1 MAKNL
6 NTKSCFGPLAELAN
20 RVGRNERKLAVLLFT
35 LVLVAASCGSPPTDP
50 RTAIP
55 EDALIFVET
64 RDLGRLIRAVTES
77 PRFAEAAENKPDL
90 RAIDGIEMAVA
101 VTGFETIE
109 QPVTDSNSVL
119 NFRPRFV
126 AVAETRLWNFQVL
139 GFVEN
144 ELGLFISEAYGGE
157 AKLEIS
163 EKHGG
168 RYFIWLGQDGQKAF
182 ALVLGSLIIFGNDE
196 SALERAL
203 ATRNGEL
210 GSIAKRNDL
219 TEPAGLI
226 SGFISKDGIAQLAN
240 ISGISLANRAS
251 DDADV
256 QSFVAR
262 VLPEVLRNTVT
273 EVRWTSQSVENGI
286 EDRLTIS
293 TVNETGAVLG
303 ESMAAAE
310 GGPLGLERFIP
321 DTIVSATRYN
331 LKDPRVAWRAALMT
345 AQRQTDELSGKLLL
359 AFSDSLFEPYGIDNA
374 EQFLSSVDT
383 QLITAR
389 FDGEGDRQVVISRVK
404 DRATLMN
411 SVAQELRSEKPTEAE
426 QGTIVWRSAE
436 GDVAMTIAGDV
447 VVIGNPDAVQRSL
460 ESGKRASGSELPMS
474 IKTLAASTAAAI
486 TIGGDSE
493 ISGRIADVLSAK
505 RSNEAPIVARY
516 TTETRINQKAIER
529 TSVSDF
535 GIIGSIIALF
545 AAE

>member
-1 MAKNL
+1 M
-6 NTKSCFGPLAELAN
+6 
-20 RVGRNERKLAVLLFT
+20 AVLVFALMIA
-35 LVLVAASCGSPPTDP
+35 VASCGSPPTDP
-50 RTAIP
+50 RAAIP

-64 RDLGRLIRAVTES
+64 RDLGKLIRAVTES
-77 PRFAEAAENKPDL
+77 PRFAEAAESKPDL

-109 QPVTDSNSVL
+109 QPVTDANSVL

-139 GFVEN
+139 SFVEN

-168 RYFIWLGQDGQKAF
+168 RYFIWLGQNGQKAY
-182 ALVLGSLIIFGNDE
+182 ALVIGSLIIFGNDE

-203 ATRNGEL
+203 AAKSGEI
-210 GSIAKRNDL
+210 GSIAARKQATD
-219 TEPAGLI
+219 TAGLV

-240 ISGISLANRAS
+240 ISGVSMANRAS
-251 DDADV
+251 DDAEV
-256 QSFVAR
+256 QSFIAR

-273 EVRWTSQSVENGI
+273 EVRWSSQSVDAGI

-293 TVNETGAVLG
+293 TVSETGTVLG
-303 ESMAAAE
+303 ESMAAAD
-310 GGPLGLERFIP
+310 GGPLGLERFVP

-331 LKDPRVAWRAALMT
+331 LKDPRVAWRAALLT

-374 EQFLSSVDT
+374 EQFLTSVDT

-389 FDGEGDRQVVISRVK
+389 FDGEGERQVVIAKVK
-404 DRATLMN
+404 DRAALLN
-411 SVAQELRSEKPTEAE
+411 SVAQELRSEKPTEPE
-426 QGTIVWRSAE
+426 SGTALWRSTE
-436 GDVAMTIAGDV
+436 GDVAMAIAGDV
-447 VVIGNPDAVQRSL
+447 VIIGNPEAVQRSL
-460 ESGKRASGSELPMS
+460 ESGRRTSGTELPAS
-474 IKTLAASTAAAI
+474 IKAIAASTAAAT
-486 TIGGDSE
+486 TIGSDSE

-505 RSNEAPIVARY
+505 KSNEAPVVARY
-516 TTETRINQKAIER
+516 RTETRINQKAIER
-529 TSVSDF
+529 TSISDF
-535 GIIGSIIALF
+535 GIIGSIIAQF
-545 AAE
+545 ASE

>member
-1 MAKNL
+1 M
-6 NTKSCFGPLAELAN
+6 
-20 RVGRNERKLAVLLFT
+20 AVLIFALM
-35 LVLVAASCGSPPTDP
+35 VAVASCGSPPTDP

-55 EDALIFVET
+55 EDALIFIET

-77 PRFAEAAENKPDL
+77 PRFAEAAESKPDL

-109 QPVTDSNSVL
+109 QPVTDSNSFL

-163 EKHGG
+163 DKHGG
-168 RYFIWLGQDGQKAF
+168 RYFIWLGQDGQKAY

-203 ATRNGEL
+203 AAKNGEL
-210 GSIAKRNDL
+210 ASIARRKEF
-219 TEPAGLI
+219 TEQAGLV
-226 SGFISKDGIAQLAN
+226 SGYISKEGIAQLAN
-240 ISGISLANRAS
+240 ISGVSLANRAS
-251 DDADV
+251 DDAEV

-273 EVRWTSQSVENGI
+273 EVRWSSQSVDAGI

-293 TVNETGAVLG
+293 TVSETGAVLG

-321 DTIVSATRYN
+321 DTIFSATRYN
-331 LKDPRVAWRAALMT
+331 LKDPRVAWRAALLT

-374 EQFLSSVDT
+374 ELFLSSVDT
-383 QLITAR
+383 QVITAR
-389 FDGEGDRQVVISRVK
+389 FDGEGDRQVVIARVK
-404 DRATLMN
+404 DRVTLLS
-411 SVAQELRSEKPTEAE
+411 SVARELRSEKPTEPE
-426 QGTIVWRSAE
+426 SGTNLWRSPD
-436 GDVAMTIAGDV
+436 GDIAMAIAGDV
-447 VVIGNPDAVQRSL
+447 VIIGYPDAVQLSINA
-460 ESGKRASGSELPMS
+460 GKRTGGTELPAS
-474 IKTLAASTAAAI
+474 IKAIAASTAAAT

-493 ISGRIADVLSAK
+493 IPVRIADVLSAK
-505 RSNEAPIVARY
+505 RSTEAPVVARY

-535 GIIGSIIALF
+535 GIIGSIIAQF
-545 AAE
+545 ASE

>member
-1 MAKNL
+1 MLDRFRDSVSTASKSHVCRNCKALAAAILDQLFIASRFSSFRLVIATRAMFGHRPSHAAGYPGSSACYKCNFPCKMSFANTLSLMEMNLTTKNG
-6 NTKSCFGPLAELAN
+6 SDPPPGPGTSLI
-20 RVGRNERKLAVLLFT
+20 RRYRLAVLL
-35 LVLVAASCGSPPTDP
+35 VAFSLAVASCGSPPTDP

-55 EDALIFVET
+55 EDALIFIET

-77 PRFAEAAENKPDL
+77 PRFAEAAESKPDL

-144 ELGLFISEAYGGE
+144 DLGLFISEAYGGE

-168 RYFIWLGQDGQKAF
+168 RYFIWLGQNGQKAY

-203 ATRNGEL
+203 AAKNGEL
-210 GSIAKRNDL
+210 ASIAKGKEF
-219 TEPAGLI
+219 TEQTGLV
-226 SGFISKDGIAQLAN
+226 SGYISKEGIAQLAN
-240 ISGISLANRAS
+240 ISGVSMANRAS
-251 DDADV
+251 DDAEV

-273 EVRWTSQSVENGI
+273 EVRWSSQSVDAGI

-293 TVNETGAVLG
+293 TVSETGTVLG

-310 GGPLGLERFIP
+310 GGSLRLERFIP

-331 LKDPRVAWRAALMT
+331 LKDPRVAWRAALLT

-374 EQFLSSVDT
+374 ELFLSSVGT
-383 QLITAR
+383 QFITAR
-389 FDGEGDRQVVISRVK
+389 FDGEGERQVVIARVK
-404 DRATLMN
+404 DRVTLLS
-411 SVAQELRSEKPTEAE
+411 SVARELRSRKAY
-426 QGTIVWRSAE
+426 
-436 GDVAMTIAGDV
+436 
-447 VVIGNPDAVQRSL
+447 
-460 ESGKRASGSELPMS
+460 RA
-474 IKTLAASTAAAI
+474 
-486 TIGGDSE
+486 
-493 ISGRIADVLSAK
+493 
-505 RSNEAPIVARY
+505 
-516 TTETRINQKAIER
+516 
-529 TSVSDF
+529 
-535 GIIGSIIALF
+535 
-545 AAE
+545 

>member
-1 MAKNL
+1 MIWLMIFLAMAM
-6 NTKSCFGPLAELAN
+6 A
-20 RVGRNERKLAVLLFT
+20 
-35 LVLVAASCGSPPTDP
+35 AASCGSPPTDP

-55 EDALIFVET
+55 EDALIFVQT
-64 RDLGRLIRAVTES
+64 QDLGRLIGAVAES
-77 PRFAEAAENKPDL
+77 PRFAEAAEGKPDL
-90 RAIDGIEMAVA
+90 RAINGIEMAVA

-109 QPVTDSNSVL
+109 QPVTDANSVL

-139 GFVEN
+139 GFVEE

-168 RYFIWLGQDGQKAF
+168 RYFIWLGQDGQKAY

-203 ATRNGEL
+203 AAKNGEI
-210 GSIAKRNDL
+210 GSIAKR
-219 TEPAGLI
+219 TEFADPAGLV
-226 SGFISKDGIAQLAN
+226 SGFVSKDGIAQLAN

-273 EVRWTSQSVENGI
+273 EIHWKSQAVENGI

-293 TVNETGAVLG
+293 TVSETGAVLG
-303 ESMAAAE
+303 ESMAAAD
-310 GGPLGLERFIP
+310 GGPLGLERFVP
-321 DTIVSATRYN
+321 ETIVSATRYN

-345 AQRQTDELSGKLLL
+345 AQRQTDELSGRLLL
-359 AFSDSLFEPYGIDNA
+359 AFSDSLFEPYGIDNS
-374 EQFLSSVDT
+374 EQFLSSVET

-389 FDGEGDRQVVISRVK
+389 FDGEGEKQIVIAKVK
-404 DRATLMN
+404 DREALLR
-411 SVAQELRSEKPTEAE
+411 SVAEELRSVKPMETESGNAL
-426 QGTIVWRSAE
+426 WRSAD
-436 GDVAMTIAGDV
+436 GDVAMGIIGDV
-447 VVIGNPDAVQRSL
+447 LVIGDPEGVQRSL
-460 ESGKRASGSELPMS
+460 DAGRRPANVELPTS
-474 IKTLAASTAAAI
+474 IRAIAASTAAAI
-486 TIGGDSE
+486 TIGGDS
-493 ISGRIADVLSAK
+493 SVSRSVADVLSAK
-505 RSNEAPIVARY
+505 KPGDAPVVARY

-535 GIIGSIIALF
+535 GIIGGIIALF
-545 AAE
+545 ASE

>member
-1 MAKNL
+1 MNLTTKNR
-6 NTKSCFGPLAELAN
+6 FDPLSGS
-20 RVGRNERKLAVLLFT
+20 VTSICRKKRRLVVLLFA
-35 LVLVAASCGSPPTDP
+35 LVLAVASCGSPPTDP
-50 RTAIP
+50 RAAIP
-55 EDALIFVET
+55 EDALIVVET
-64 RDLGRLIRAVTES
+64 RDLGKLIRAVAES
-77 PRFAEAAENKPDL
+77 PRFAEAAEGKPDL

-126 AVAETRLWNFQVL
+126 AVTETRLWNFQVL

-168 RYFIWLGQDGQKAF
+168 RYFIWLGQDGQKAY

-203 ATRNGEL
+203 ATKNGEL
-210 GSIAKRNDL
+210 ASIAKRNEV
-219 TEPAGLI
+219 TEQAGLV
-226 SGFISKDGIAQLAN
+226 SGYISKEGIAQLAN
-240 ISGISLANRAS
+240 ISGVSMANRAS
-251 DDADV
+251 DDAEV

-273 EVRWTSQSVENGI
+273 EVRWTSQSVDSGI

-293 TVNETGAVLG
+293 TVNETGTVLG

-310 GGPLGLERFIP
+310 GGPLGIERFIP

-331 LKDPRVAWRAALMT
+331 LKDPRVAWRAALLT

-374 EQFLSSVDT
+374 ELFLSSVDT

-389 FDGEGDRQVVISRVK
+389 FDGEGERQVVIAKVK
-404 DRATLMN
+404 DRASLLN
-411 SVAQELRSEKPTEAE
+411 SVAQELRTEKPTEPE
-426 QGTIVWRSAE
+426 SGTNLWRSAD
-436 GDVAMTIAGDV
+436 GDVAMAIAGEV
-447 VVIGNPDAVQRSL
+447 VIIGNPDAVQRSL
-460 ESGKRASGSELPMS
+460 EAGKRINGTELPAS
-474 IKTLAASTAAAI
+474 IKAIAASTAAAI

-493 ISGRIADVLSAK
+493 IPGRIADVLSAK
-505 RSNEAPIVARY
+505 RSSEAPVIARY

-535 GIIGSIIALF
+535 GIIGSIIAQF

>member
-1 MAKNL
+1 MEKNL
-6 NTKSCFGPLAELAN
+6 TTKNSFDPLSGPAKS
-20 RVGRNERKLAVLLFT
+20 RVKKKRRLAVLLFGLMIT
-35 LVLVAASCGSPPTDP
+35 VASCGSPPTDP
-50 RTAIP
+50 RAAIP

-64 RDLGRLIRAVTES
+64 RDLGKLIRAVTES
-77 PRFAEAAENKPDL
+77 PRFAEAAESKPDL

-109 QPVTDSNSVL
+109 QPVTDANSVL

-168 RYFIWLGQDGQKAF
+168 RYFIWLGQDGQKAY

-203 ATRNGEL
+203 AAKSGEI
-210 GSIAKRNDL
+210 GSIAARKQATD
-219 TEPAGLI
+219 TAGLV

-240 ISGISLANRAS
+240 ISGVSMANRAS
-251 DDADV
+251 DDAEV
-256 QSFVAR
+256 QSFIAR

-273 EVRWTSQSVENGI
+273 EVRWSSQSVDAGI

-293 TVNETGAVLG
+293 TVSETGTVLG
-303 ESMAAAE
+303 ESMAAAD
-310 GGPLGLERFIP
+310 GGPLGLERFVP
-321 DTIVSATRYN
+321 DTIVSSTRYN
-331 LKDPRVAWRAALMT
+331 LKDPRVAWRAALLT

-374 EQFLSSVDT
+374 ELFLSSVDT
-383 QLITAR
+383 QVITAR
-389 FDGEGDRQVVISRVK
+389 FDGEGERQVVIARVK
-404 DRATLMN
+404 DRAALLN
-411 SVAQELRSEKPTEAE
+411 SVAQELRTEKPTEPE
-426 QGTIVWRSAE
+426 SGSSLWRSTD
-436 GDVAMTIAGDV
+436 GDIAMALAGDV
-447 VVIGNPDAVQRSL
+447 VMIGNPEAVQRSL
-460 ESGKRASGSELPMS
+460 ESGRRTSGTELPAS
-474 IKTLAASTAAAI
+474 FKAIAASTAAAI

-505 RSNEAPIVARY
+505 RASETPVVARY
-516 TTETRINQKAIER
+516 KTETRINQKAIER

-535 GIIGSIIALF
+535 GIIGSIIAQF
-545 AAE
+545 ASE